1 MKKRIFVTREIPQ
14 IGIDILQQNYEVEIF
29 PEKRPITKDEMI
41 SGAKDCD
48 GLLPLLT
55 DKVDA
60 EVMDETGIKAIANYA
75 VGVDNID
82 LAAATQRNIPVTNT
96 PGVLTDATAD
106 LTWALLLSVSRRIVE
121 ADRYLRE
128 GNFVGW
134 DSMLYLGGDFAGCTI
149 GIIGLGRIGQAV
161 ARRASGFGMNIIYH
175 STSAHPKLE
184 SELGMKK
191 VSLEELLKES
201 DYVTIHTPY
210 NKKTHHLIGKKEF
223 EIMKPSAYLINT
235 ARGKVV
241 KEEDLIVALVTGKI
255 DGAGLDVYYNEPKVS
270 KGLIDLPNVVLLP
283 HIGTASLYT
292 RSKMAIMA
300 AENLHA
306 ALCGERPENI
316 VNPEIFEK

>member
-1 MKKRIFVTREIPQ
+1 MKKKIFVTREIPQ
-14 IGIDILQQNYEVEIF
+14 IGIDILHRHYEVEIF
-29 PEKRPITKDEMI
+29 PEKRPITKEEMI

-134 DSMLYLGGDFAGCTI
+134 DSMLYLGGDFSGRTI

-175 STSAHPKLE
+175 STSSHPKLE
-184 SELGMKK
+184 NELGMKK
-191 VSLEELLKES
+191 VSLEELLKKS

-210 NKKTHHLIGKKEF
+210 SKKTHHLIGKKEF
-223 EIMKPSAYLINT
+223 EIMKPTAYLINT

-241 KEEDLIVALVTGKI
+241 KEDDLIVALVTGKI
-255 DGAGLDVYYNEPKVS
+255 DGAGLDVYYNEPKVG

>member
-1 MKKRIFVTREIPQ
+1 VTREIPQ
-14 IGIDILQQNYEVEIF
+14 IGIDILQQHYEVEIF
-29 PEKRPITKDEMI
+29 PEKRPITKEEII
-41 SGAKDCD
+41 SGAKDCV

-128 GNFVGW
+128 GNFLGW
-134 DSMLYLGGDFAGCTI
+134 DSMLYLGGDFAGRTI

-175 STSAHPKLE
+175 STSSHPKLE
-184 SELGMKK
+184 NELGMKK
-191 VSLEELLKES
+191 VSLEELLKKS

-210 NKKTHHLIGKKEF
+210 SKKTHHLIGKKEF
-223 EIMKPSAYLINT
+223 EIMKPTAYLINT

-241 KEEDLIVALVTGKI
+241 KEDDLIVALVTGKI
-255 DGAGLDVYYNEPKVS
+255 DGAGLDVYYNEPKVG